1 MKASSLIFL
10 LVLLLAG
17 LPASAADLV
26 LYNGRVVT
34 LEDDQPQASAVAVAD
49 GRIVYVGDDA
59 GALALSRPDSVVIDL
74 EGRTLLP
81 GFVDAHAH
89 LRGIGE
95 RELTLNLEDARS
107 IADLKAR
114 LAAWL
119 AAHPEGPVTGR
130 GWIETH
136 WPDRRFPGRADLD
149 AVAPDRPVM
158 LFRADGHAAV
168 VNSAALKAAGI
179 GPGTEDPFGGE
190 IVRTEDGEAYGVL
203 IDAAMELAAPVFAG
217 SEGPQRAEAYRV
229 ADRVYRQ
236 RGWTGIHNM
245 SVAPADVPLIER
257 LSDQGEIALRVYNS
271 IDREGAENLLGSGPR
286 RSANGRVMTR
296 AVKLYMDGALGSLGA
311 ALLEPYADHDGAGLV
326 MMREDETL
334 PFLIWALG
342 HGVQINTHAIGDR
355 GNRIVLDWYER
366 AMKAVPPSA
375 RAIAEPRWRIEHAQV
390 LDPADIPR
398 FAALGVIPSMQ
409 PSHAIG
415 DLFFAP
421 SRLGRDRL
429 SGAYAWKSLLETGV
443 IIACGSDAPVE
454 KGDPLIEFYA
464 AVARMS
470 LDGYSDENWH
480 QEQAV
485 DRMTALRMLT
495 LWPAVASFAEDDLG
509 SIRVGKQADF
519 SLFSV
524 DPLTVP
530 VAEIPKGHALLTVI
544 GGEIVWRAEGF

>member
-1 MKASSLIFL
+1 MKASSLIFF

-26 LYNGRVVT
+26 LHNGRVVT

-95 RELTLNLEDARS
+95 RELTLNLEGTGS
-107 IADLKAR
+107 IADLKER

-119 AAHPEGPVTGR
+119 AAHPEGPVVGR

-136 WPDRRFPGRADLD
+136 WPDKRFPGRADLD

-168 VNSAALKAAGI
+168 VNSAALGAAGI
-179 GPGTEDPFGGE
+179 GSETADPFGGE
-190 IVRTEDGEAYGVL
+190 IARNADGTPTGML
-203 IDAAMELAAPVFAG
+203 IDAAMGLMATVFAQDA
-217 SEGPQRAEAYRV
+217 GPAAEEAYRV
-229 ADRVYRQ
+229 ADRVYRT

-245 SVAPADVPLIER
+245 SVPAADVPLIER
-257 LSDQGEIALRVYNS
+257 LSDSGAIRLRVYNS
-271 IDREGAENLLGSGPR
+271 IDRDGAETFFAAGPR
-286 RSANGRVMTR
+286 RSASGRVVTR
-296 AVKLYMDGALGSLGA
+296 AVKLYMDGALGSRGA
-311 ALLEPYADHDGAGLV
+311 ALLAPYADHEGSGLL
-326 MMREDETL
+326 MMKEEEIR
-334 PFLIWALG
+334 PFLDWALRAG
-342 HGVQINTHAIGDR
+342 IQVNTHAIGDR

-390 LDPADIPR
+390 LDLEDIPR

-443 IIACGSDAPVE
+443 IIAGGSDAPVE
-454 KGDPLIEFYA
+454 KGDPLIEYYA

-480 QEQAV
+480 AEQAV

-519 SLFSV
+519 SVFSV

-530 VAEIPKGHALLTVI
+530 VAEIPKAHALLTVI
-544 GGEIVWRAEGF
+544 GGEIVWRAEDF